1 MDARV
6 KLRKLV
12 NNVDES
18 SATFCPSP
26 LQISRAYNI
35 LNECLFDGKLKKPYI
50 IIKQMKDAWALC
62 EGDIYTGQDRF
73 INDPVCHHIILNDTF
88 PNRKFFLEVL
98 AHEMI
103 HQYQCEFQNR
113 MDHGQTFWAW
123 KNKLEKYNLRLFK
136 SKAGTSIS

>member
-1 MDARV
+1 MDAKA

-12 NNVDES
+12 N
-18 SATFCPSP
+18 SADNPKLVFCPTP

-50 IIKQMKDAWALC
+50 ITRPMRDAWGVC
-62 EGDIYTGQDRF
+62 EGDIFTGNDRWE
-73 INDPVCHHIILNDTF
+73 NDPVCHRIVINDQF

-103 HQYQCEFQNR
+103 HQYQCEVQNR

-123 KNKLEKYNLRLFK
+123 KRKLEKYNLQLFK
-136 SKAGTSIS
+136 SKAENLP